1 MGLWWLEHVTT
12 GTLEFLCAPLSQC
25 ENANGLEKN
34 HKVPLRQRCKRCLR
48 LHSLKTLKH
57 SNWKNLSGMTGR
69 PCKRTQ
75 RLWLRKE
82 DPPGKLSLRLTPRP
96 WSTSES
102 HAHTYL
108 QQDHRFNF
116 LQTRHQLTFIHSQ
129 NSDFPLDARRAM
141 GFISPSRLLS
151 CQIKWICRSQ

>member
-1 MGLWWLEHVTT
+1 MVW
-12 GTLEFLCAPLSQC
+12 
-25 ENANGLEKN
+25 KN

-48 LHSLKTLKH
+48 LHSLKTLKD

-75 RLWLRKE
+75 RLWLRKK
-82 DPPGKLSLRLTPRP
+82 DPPGKKLSLRLTPRP
-96 WSTSES
+96 WSTCES

-129 NSDFPLDARRAM
+129 NSDFTLDVRRAM
-141 GFISPSRLLS
+141 GFMSPSRLVAKLNES
-151 CQIKWICRSQ
+151 VVGLNNSHITTANSRSMEDTQQAQSHRCRV